1 MCVYIYDVTL
11 GCVRIYICMYVYT
24 PRPRQVCRL
33 LEHWGVCVLG
43 CVCTFLMLLLHAQVI
58 EMHKQDASGDAK
70 LRTCVDVLKAS
81 VQAIEFGG
89 GLCVKGLRLLQSLI
103 TFHGV
108 QAKHWS
114 AKRDC
119 DKAVAKTLRTCIDH
133 NDQAVQLQV
142 LPVLAGISR
151 CESCIIGHI
160 LLILMLPMPLV
171 VVVLLMAQLVLQ
183 QVLQLLQLCAA
194 ASKQLQ
200 QQLLQLLQH
209 LLQLQQV
216 LQQLQLCAAASNS
229 YMPA

>member
-1 MCVYIYDVTL
+1 M
-11 GCVRIYICMYVYT
+11 
-24 PRPRQVCRL
+24 Q
-33 LEHWGVCVLG
+33 
-43 CVCTFLMLLLHAQVI
+43 LLHAQVI
-58 EMHKQDASGDAK
+58 EMHKKKDASGDAK

-171 VVVLLMAQLVLQ
+171 VVLLMAQQVLQ

-200 QQLLQLLQH
+200 QQQLQLLQH

>member
-1 MCVYIYDVTL
+1 
-11 GCVRIYICMYVYT
+11 
-24 PRPRQVCRL
+24 
-33 LEHWGVCVLG
+33 
-43 CVCTFLMLLLHAQVI
+43 MLLLHAQVI
-58 EMHKQDASGDAK
+58 EMHKPDASGDAK

-142 LPVLAGISR
+142 LPVLAGIKR
-151 CESCIIGHI
+151 CWSCRI
-160 LLILMLPMPLV
+160 LLAIY
-171 VVVLLMAQLVLQ
+171 
-183 QVLQLLQLCAA
+183 C
-194 ASKQLQ
+194 
-200 QQLLQLLQH
+200 
-209 LLQLQQV
+209 
-216 LQQLQLCAAASNS
+216 
-229 YMPA
+229 

>member
-1 MCVYIYDVTL
+1 MLLLHAATGAGITDALLPQQSCVRSSEFLTHQTQNVCERESWG
-11 GCVRIYICMYVYT
+11 GCVLV
-24 PRPRQVCRL
+24 
-33 LEHWGVCVLG
+33 
-43 CVCTFLMLLLHAQVI
+43 CVCTFLMLLRLAQVI
-58 EMHKQDASGDAK
+58 EMHKPDASGEAK

-142 LPVLAGISR
+142 
-151 CESCIIGHI
+151 
-160 LLILMLPMPLV
+160 
-171 VVVLLMAQLVLQ
+171 
-183 QVLQLLQLCAA
+183 
-194 ASKQLQ
+194 
-200 QQLLQLLQH
+200 
-209 LLQLQQV
+209 
-216 LQQLQLCAAASNS
+216 
-229 YMPA
+229 